1 MPPYGASVSFLR
13 WTSNFSDQHH
23 VCSIAFW
30 FCQAFCLKGIVK
42 ESWTAK
48 RKNSNK
54 QAQHHFPYTIPCRWC
69 CLHSNHFTFRVP
81 KFVINYFLFW
91 PWSGEVIVMC
101 PFTLN
106 HKTFLLIVFSKGF
119 MCGKAYGLWRSWI
132 CWSQI
137 WMNILRFAN
146 SWQYFCISWSFFVF
160 VFLEPYV
167 FVWVNVSHFCPG
179 LQ

>member
-1 MPPYGASVSFLR
+1 MPLYGASVSFLR
-13 WTSNFSDQHH
+13 WTSNFSDHHH
-23 VCSIAFW
+23 VSSIAFW
-30 FCQAFCLKGIVK
+30 FCQPFWFKGIVK

-54 QAQHHFPYTIPCRWC
+54 QAQHQFSYTIPCHWC
-69 CLHSNHFTFRVP
+69 CS
-81 KFVINYFLFW
+81 
-91 PWSGEVIVMC
+91 
-101 PFTLN
+101 N

-119 MCGKAYGLWRSWI
+119 MWGKACGLWRSWI

-146 SWQYFCISWSFFVF
+146 SWQYFCISWSFLFF

-167 FVWVNVSHFCPG
+167 FVWVNVCHFCPG